1 MPLINLLLGFTM
13 CMFTLSYITG
23 CTWNFSI
30 TVFTEKKISLFIYML
45 WTEFILMSI
54 YIYKIW
60 NYRTVTHPHRTK
72 FEKHDFFDLFN
83 DYKVR
88 IMCVKYLSR
97 CIFWYL
103 IYKEFKSPNLKS
115 SVVKEF
121 VIRAKCVNHWT
132 MEEYD
137 WYRPVG
143 YLGKK
148 SWQVFFIIKKTISYT
163 KD

>member
-1 MPLINLLLGFTM
+1 MELQHYCVYREKNYSVYIYVMNWVYINEYLYLQNLKLPYSNPSTQNKSSKS
-13 CMFTLSYITG
+13 T
-23 CTWNFSI
+23 
-30 TVFTEKKISLFIYML
+30 ISLIF
-45 WTEFILMSI
+45 LMI
-54 YIYKIW
+54 
-60 NYRTVTHPHRTK
+60 TK
-72 FEKHDFFDLFN
+72 SG
-83 DYKVR
+83 YC
-88 IMCVKYLSR
+88 CVKYLSR

-137 WYRPVG
+137 WYRPGG

-148 SWQVFFIIKKTISYT
+148 SWQVFFYHKENNFLHEGLTIITVPDFS
-163 KD
+163 